1 MEKIRSERKRIHELS
16 RKNEKF
22 KVKALQA
29 SPYMPLRSNKELTQP
44 IQLQFHTD
52 QVIAKRNKEHP
63 MTLRSDNG
71 VGELGAF
78 DFARQL
84 RKNTTAS
91 VSIVTKSQLLY

>member
-1 MEKIRSERKRIHELS
+1 MEKIRSERKRLHELS
-16 RKNEKF
+16 RKNEKS

-29 SPYMPLRSNKELTQP
+29 SPYMPLRSSKELTQP

-63 MTLRSDNG
+63 MTLRGDNNG
-71 VGELGAF
+71 GELAAF

-91 VSIVTKSQLLY
+91 VSVTT